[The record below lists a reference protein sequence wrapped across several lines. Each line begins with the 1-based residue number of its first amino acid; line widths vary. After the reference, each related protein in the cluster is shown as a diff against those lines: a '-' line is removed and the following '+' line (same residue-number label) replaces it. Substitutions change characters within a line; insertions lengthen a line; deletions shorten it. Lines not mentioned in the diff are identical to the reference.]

1 MWPFVSFPSKLSM
14 NRAWRRWGNFPL
26 VFKLLETYMSP
37 HIPCLILLPALLT
50 DVLRRRFIPVYGSVC
65 VCVCNCVCLTGSL
78 KGGAGCGAEGV
89 FQSSCTSVGCI
100 SLGVPCF
107 LVVREGYHPY
117 HFFLKLSY
125 FLPLIAHNKLSEA
138 HTHTL
143 LSQEARQRFP
153 ATPWERQVR
162 PNLAVPADLAAF
174 VELLIWSEQRLCT
187 LFRTCLLHN
196 LVQSV
201 YTKLL
206 IGS

>member
-50 DVLRRRFIPVYGSVC
+50 DVLRRRFIPVSGSVC
-65 VCVCNCVCLTGSL
+65 VCIIVCVSQEALR
-78 KGGAGCGAEGV
+78 GAGCGAEGV

-125 FLPLIAHNKLSEA
+125 FLPLIAHNKLPVA
-138 HTHTL
+138 HT
-143 LSQEARQRFP
+143 LSCHRKPDRGFRQP
-153 ATPWERQVR
+153 LERGR
-162 PNLAVPADLAAF
+162 WG
-174 VELLIWSEQRLCT
+174 LIWLYLLTWLHSLSCLSGLNKGCALCLGHVYYT
-187 LFRTCLLHN
+187 IWFN
-196 LVQSV
+196 QSTQN
-201 YTKLL
+201 YL
-206 IGS
+206 